1 MESARGDR
9 STFLEHFSRSPII
22 TGQEDSKGFIRMNR
36 YPQVIQTLQAF
47 SRFSGLHVV
56 LKTAERAWL
65 APLPEE
71 LRYHCCTFCRAVKQ
85 HSGRMNLLCSRHHAE
100 TALGEA
106 VRRRVPFETTCH
118 AGVTELVIPIVTT
131 RCRGAFFVGPLLSSG
146 EGEKLPEDLRQLYLS
161 MPKVSR
167 VQAAALTEFFSS
179 LLSISEPE
187 GWQNSPRELLPPA
200 DYGRIDERMQ
210 EAMHILHRDFRRPL
224 RAGEICREIGLSR
237 SRFLHCFTKTFGIG
251 FCEYL
256 QRVRLSEAIQ
266 WIELTDLPLS
276 AVAVECGFRDQSRF
290 SALFKRYYRM
300 TPGEFRKKRHI

>member
-1 MESARGDR
+1 MKEWKR
-9 STFLEHFSRSPII
+9 
-22 TGQEDSKGFIRMNR
+22 NR
-36 YPQVIQTLQAF
+36 YLNVIQTLQAF

-71 LRYHCCTFCRAVKQ
+71 LRYHCCAFCRAVKC
-85 HSGRMNLLCSRHHAE
+85 HSERMNLQCCRHHAE

-106 VRRRVPFETTCH
+106 VRRKEPFETTCH

-146 EGEKLPEDLRQLYLS
+146 EGANLPEELRKLYWS
-161 MPKVSR
+161 MPKISR
-167 VQAAALTEFFSS
+167 VQAEALTEFLSS
-179 LLSISEPE
+179 FLTLAEPE
-187 GWQNSPRELLPPA
+187 GWQNSPRELLPQA
-200 DYGRIDERMQ
+200 DYGQIDERMQ
-210 EAMHILHRDFRRPL
+210 KTMHILHREFRKPL
-224 RAGEICREIGLSR
+224 RAGELCRKIGLSR
-237 SRFLHCFTKTFGIG
+237 SRFLHCFARTFGVG

-256 QRVRLSEAIQ
+256 QRLRLSEAIQ

-276 AVAVECGFRDQSRF
+276 AVAAECGFGDQSRF

-300 TPGEFRKKRHI
+300 TPGEFRKKRQLRPTPSQSSLIHGTDAGNMPPESLKI